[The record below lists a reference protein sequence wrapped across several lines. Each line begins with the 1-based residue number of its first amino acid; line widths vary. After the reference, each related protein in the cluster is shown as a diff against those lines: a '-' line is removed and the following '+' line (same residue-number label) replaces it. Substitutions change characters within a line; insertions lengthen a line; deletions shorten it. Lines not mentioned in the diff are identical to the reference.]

1 MKRYLLTIIITLT
14 IIFAGSLSVFGQGPG
29 GPPDPGAPPT
39 KANPPLGGGSA
50 PIGGGVAVL
59 LGLGAVYALGKYRQ
73 YIVHSD
79 NTNSPTH

>member
-1 MKRYLLTIIITLT
+1 MAITFT
-14 IIFAGSLSVFGQGPG
+14 GSMSAYGQGPG

-39 KANPPLGGGSA
+39 KSNPPLGGGSA
-50 PIGGGVAVL
+50 PIGSGVAVL

-73 YIVHSD
+73 YIAHSD